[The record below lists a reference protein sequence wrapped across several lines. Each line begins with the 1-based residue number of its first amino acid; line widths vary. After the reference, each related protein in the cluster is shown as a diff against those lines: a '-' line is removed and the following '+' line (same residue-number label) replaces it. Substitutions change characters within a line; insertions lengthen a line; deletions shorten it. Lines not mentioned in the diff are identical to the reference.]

1 LRKDEK
7 LSVLIGRIL
16 DAALDPTEWTGVL
29 EEVCEFVDGRAAGL
43 LFKDS
48 VSKFGNAYYQH
59 GVDMRFMESYAE
71 TYVRFD
77 PMSTLLFF
85 EEGQIVTT
93 PDLVPY
99 DEFRQGRFYLEWV
112 RPQGFIDAANVMLEK
127 SATSFSYLSIIRS
140 EAAGMVDDEMRR
152 RLQLIIPHIRRA
164 SLIGKAIDL
173 KRYEADTL
181 AATLDGLDTG
191 VFLVDAGG
199 RIVHANSA
207 AEDML
212 RAGDFIRSVA
222 GRMMGSDE
230 ATEAMLH
237 QIFAGTGSGGAYGIE
252 ATALPLRAKDG
263 TRYVAHVLPLT
274 SGTRSRARAAYAAD
288 VALFVRKASLSMQS
302 PPEAISKAFKLTPTE
317 LRVLLAIVEVGGV
330 AKVAA
335 ALGVSEDTVKT
346 HLAHL
351 FEKVGAKQQADL
363 VKLVAAYA
371 SPLADRS

>member
-7 LSVLIGRIL
+7 LSGLIGRIL
-16 DAALDPTEWTGVL
+16 DAALDPTQWTAVL
-29 EEVCEFVDGRAAGL
+29 AELCEFVDGRAAGL

-48 VSKFGNAYYQH
+48 ISKLGNAFYQH
-59 GVDMRFMESYAE
+59 GVDSNYMESYAE

-77 PMSTLLFF
+77 PMSSLLFF

-93 PDLVPY
+93 PDLVPF
-99 DEFRQGRFYLEWV
+99 DEFLRGRFYLEWV
-112 RPQGFIDAANVMLEK
+112 RPQGFIDAANVVLEK
-127 SATSFSYLSIIRS
+127 SATSFGYLSVVRS

-152 RLQLIIPHIRRA
+152 RLQLIIPHVRRA
-164 SLIGKAIDL
+164 CHIGKAIDL
-173 KRYEADTL
+173 KQYEASTF

-191 VFLVDAGG
+191 VFLLDAGG
-199 RIVHANSA
+199 RIAHANRA
-207 AEDML
+207 ADDML
-212 RAGDFIRSVA
+212 RSGDLVRSVA
-222 GRMMGSDE
+222 GRMTGLDD

-237 QIFAGTGSGGAYGIE
+237 QTFAAAGSGGASE
-252 ATALPLRAKDG
+252 ATALPLTARDG

-274 SGTRSRARAAYAAD
+274 SGARIHAGAAYAAD
-288 VALFVRKASLSMQS
+288 IALFVRKASLSMQS
-302 PPEAISKAFKLTPTE
+302 PPEAIGKAFKLTPTE

-346 HLAHL
+346 HLGHL

-371 SPLADRS
+371 SPLSDRP

>member
-1 LRKDEK
+1 
-7 LSVLIGRIL
+7 VLIGRIL

-99 DEFRQGRFYLEWV
+99 DEFLQGRFYQEWV

-191 VFLVDAGG
+191 VFLVDAGA

-252 ATALPLRAKDG
+252 ATALPLRARDG

-346 HLAHL
+346 HLGHL

-363 VKLVAAYA
+363 VKLVAAYS
-371 SPLADRS
+371 SPLADQS

>member
-1 LRKDEK
+1 ML
-7 LSVLIGRIL
+7 
-16 DAALDPTEWTGVL
+16 A
-29 EEVCEFVDGRAAGL
+29 EVCEFVDGRAAGL

-48 VSKFGNAYYQH
+48 VSKSGNAFYQH
-59 GVDMRFMESYAE
+59 GVDASYMQSYAE

-77 PMSTLLFF
+77 PTSTLLFF

-93 PDLVPY
+93 PDLLPY
-99 DEFRQGRFYLEWV
+99 DEFLQGRFYLEWV
-112 RPQGFIDAANVMLEK
+112 QPQGFIDAAKVVLEK

-164 SLIGKAIDL
+164 SLIGKAVDL
-173 KRYEADTL
+173 KRYEAGTL

-199 RIVHANSA
+199 RIVHANNVA
-207 AEDML
+207 DDML
-212 RAGDFIRSVA
+212 RAGDLIRSVA
-222 GRMMGSDE
+222 GRMMVADD

-237 QIFAGTGSGGAYGIE
+237 QIFAASGSGGAYGIE
-252 ATALPLRAKDG
+252 ATALPLTARDG

-274 SGTRSRARAAYAAD
+274 SGARSRARAIYAAD
-288 VALFVRKASLSMQS
+288 IALFVRKASLSMQS
-302 PPEAISKAFKLTPTE
+302 PPEAICKAFKLTPTE
-317 LRVLLAIVEVGGV
+317 LRVLLAVVEVGGV

-346 HLAHL
+346 HLGHL

>member
-1 LRKDEK
+1 M
-7 LSVLIGRIL
+7 
-16 DAALDPTEWTGVL
+16 L

-48 VSKFGNAYYQH
+48 VSKSGNAFYQH
-59 GVDMRFMESYAE
+59 GVDASYMASYAE
-71 TYVRFD
+71 TYFRFD

-99 DEFRQGRFYLEWV
+99 DEFLRGRFYLEWV
-112 RPQGFIDAANVMLEK
+112 RPQGFIYSANVLPEK

-140 EAAGMVDDEMRR
+140 EVAGMVDDEMHR
-152 RLQLIIPHIRRA
+152 RLQLIIPHVRRA
-164 SLIGKAIDL
+164 CLIGKAIDL
-173 KRYEADTL
+173 KRYEAGTL

-191 VFLVDAGG
+191 VFLADAGG

-207 AEDML
+207 AADML
-212 RAGDFIRSVA
+212 RTGDFIRSVA
-222 GRMMGSDE
+222 GRLMGSDD

-237 QIFAGTGSGGAYGIE
+237 QIFAAAGSGGAYRIE
-252 ATALPLRAKDG
+252 ATALPLTAKDG

-274 SGTRSRARAAYAAD
+274 SGARSRARAIYAAD
-288 VALFVRKASLSMQS
+288 IALFVRKASLSIQS
-302 PPEAISKAFKLTPTE
+302 APEAISKAFRLTPTE
-317 LRVLLAIVEVGGV
+317 LRVLLAIVEVGGI

-346 HLAHL
+346 HLGHL
-351 FEKVGAKQQADL
+351 FEKVGARQQADL

-371 SPLADRS
+371 SPLSDQS